1 MHTGKEGKFRHDELK
16 EKEEI
21 KSDSEE
27 GVEKKAKKKMKKKSS
42 TAVKPEPAADELRQ
56 KAEEEVKAEVSDSAQ
71 NEVSQ
76 NSRKNGAVEEG
87 KHGGDSAEVNLHC
100 VFCNGIMIATSLA
113 FNDRETQIWAL
124 AFFLWTRKLKLGRSP
139 CSDTL

>member
-1 MHTGKEGKFRHDELK
+1 MVLIHTGKEGKFRHDELK

-27 GVEKKAKKKMKKKSS
+27 KGMEKKKKEKMKKSS
-42 TAVKPEPAADELRQ
+42 TAVKPGPAADELRE

-87 KHGGDSAEVNLHC
+87 KHGGDGAEVNLHC
-100 VFCNGIMIATSLA
+100 FSAMEL
-113 FNDRETQIWAL
+113 
-124 AFFLWTRKLKLGRSP
+124 
-139 CSDTL
+139 

>member
-1 MHTGKEGKFRHDELK
+1 MGWVVLMHTGKEGKFRHDELK

-27 GVEKKAKKKMKKKSS
+27 GVEKKKKEKKKMKKKSS
-42 TAVKPEPAADELRQ
+42 TAVKPEPAADELRL

-87 KHGGDSAEVNLHC
+87 KHGGDGAEVNLHC
-100 VFCNGIMIATSLA
+100 
-113 FNDRETQIWAL
+113 
-124 AFFLWTRKLKLGRSP
+124 FFAMEL
-139 CSDTL
+139 